1 MLKVIRSHFRLS
13 TPIPCFKNEFSLVK
27 KGAFFGRSFFPA
39 QLCFLTFGAFVAL
52 RAIFFRVKMH
62 YFFARDQKVFI
73 FADPIG
79 VNILNIKVLK
89 KR

>member
-1 MLKVIRSHFRLS
+1 
-13 TPIPCFKNEFSLVK
+13 
-27 KGAFFGRSFFPA
+27 
-39 QLCFLTFGAFVAL
+39 
-52 RAIFFRVKMH
+52 MH